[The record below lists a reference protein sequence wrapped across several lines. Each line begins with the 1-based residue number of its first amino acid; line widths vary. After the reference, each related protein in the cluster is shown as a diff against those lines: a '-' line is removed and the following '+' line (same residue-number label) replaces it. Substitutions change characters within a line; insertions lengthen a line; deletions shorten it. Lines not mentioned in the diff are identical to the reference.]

1 MLTNGID
8 IPLGEIHLEFLSSQ
22 TLPLKVLISFDLTVY
37 LICYHLIQVK
47 KNSIHLAL
55 LNSYAFNL
63 MKLVHLLDLLAR
75 TLI

>member
-1 MLTNGID
+1 M
-8 IPLGEIHLEFLSSQ
+8 
-22 TLPLKVLISFDLTVY
+22 SFDLTVY
-37 LICYHLIQVK
+37 LIWYHVIHVK

-55 LNSYAFNL
+55 LNLYSFNL